1 MKLLLI
7 MKDKLYIISKT
18 QQCLFPS
25 IRYTFEVS
33 EACVSQVVVVNGV
46 RLDKRT

>member
-7 MKDKLYIISKT
+7 MKDKLYIIFKT

-25 IRYTFEVS
+25 IRYTFVVS
-33 EACVSQVVVVNGV
+33 VACVSEVVVVNSV
-46 RLDKRT
+46 RLGKRT